1 VYAILA
7 ARIDRLA
14 PQDKRLLQAAA
25 VVGKDVPYPLLQA
38 VAELPEG
45 MLRQGLSDLQAA
57 EFLYELS
64 LFPDLEYTFKH
75 ALTHE
80 VAYGGV
86 LQERRRAL
94 HRRIVD
100 VIERLYA
107 DRLPEQVEHLA
118 HHAFRGEAWEKAA
131 SYLRQTGDKA
141 WGRSATR
148 EAVNAFEH
156 ALTALAHLPQVRE
169 TLEQAVDLRFLLC
182 GLFDALTEP
191 VRSFQYAR
199 EAQVLAAQLDDP
211 LRRGAVVAHLCYA
224 HVMLGEPAAAIE
236 EGEAALAVAT
246 ELAAAELILLVK
258 FWLALAYMQQGRHRK
273 AAQLLLGSSQDDT
286 DGVPGR
292 SCDSR
297 SGPKIAS
304 GIQMRHQI
312 WSPAHAAR
320 CFAELGAFDKAIAC
334 GEEAERAATIS
345 DRPWDHGGTELALG
359 YVYLYKGDLDHA
371 VARLEHCVQIARTAD
386 VPMLFIN
393 AAPQLGCAYNLL
405 DRIPESIRLLEQARD
420 IAETSR
426 YMPRA
431 PLIYAHLGEAYALAG
446 RMEDAIPALQRA
458 LGLARQH
465 GKRGFEAWA
474 LYLVGKVHTLREP
487 VDEEGARQSYSEAL
501 SLAEALEMRPLQAHC
516 HLALGLLGVARSNAA
531 PSRTELSTAAAMF
544 REMEMHF
551 WLEKAG
557 AGICGMTDQHAP
569 DC

>member
-1 VYAILA
+1 MYAILA

-236 EGEAALAVAT
+236 PAKTAASDAAVEATKGSLRYLATRIAVFQL
-246 ELAAAELILLVK
+246 EQEHLPQKLDDLLAPTPNYPKGFVDGDKLP
-258 FWLALAYMQQGRHRK
+258 
-273 AAQLLLGSSQDDT
+273 T
-286 DGVPGR
+286 DG
-292 SCDSR
+292 
-297 SGPKIAS
+297 
-304 GIQMRHQI
+304 
-312 WSPAHAAR
+312 W
-320 CFAELGAFDKAIAC
+320 
-334 GEEAERAATIS
+334 
-345 DRPWDHGGTELALG
+345 
-359 YVYLYKGDLDHA
+359 
-371 VARLEHCVQIARTAD
+371 
-386 VPMLFIN
+386 
-393 AAPQLGCAYNLL
+393 
-405 DRIPESIRLLEQARD
+405 
-420 IAETSR
+420 
-426 YMPRA
+426 
-431 PLIYAHLGEAYALAG
+431 
-446 RMEDAIPALQRA
+446 
-458 LGLARQH
+458 
-465 GKRGFEAWA
+465 
-474 LYLVGKVHTLREP
+474 
-487 VDEEGARQSYSEAL
+487 
-501 SLAEALEMRPLQAHC
+501 
-516 HLALGLLGVARSNAA
+516 
-531 PSRTELSTAAAMF
+531 
-544 REMEMHF
+544 
-551 WLEKAG
+551 
-557 AGICGMTDQHAP
+557 QHAFAYQLSDDRAHYRLWSIGP
-569 DC
+569 DGVDANGSGDDLLAP